1 MARKSPAKTVKKLDP
16 DQLARREGIFC
27 IYRDLGATRSYDR
40 LMAVIKDSH
49 GEVSRRTLTN
59 WSRQHSWQER
69 TAEHD
74 RDLQIGSQGRSV
86 ALDANFDQKDA
97 LLRTAHLAL
106 QRALES
112 TPVVRTAQD
121 LKALVDAANTAI
133 KLTELLNAGERGRP
147 DQGASKQR
155 MFELLDKIEAR
166 VRAAHQAEQRVIEAQ
181 AVPRALLPPP
191 REASPERPPPE

>member
-147 DQGASKQR
+147 DRGARSCGAPSR
-155 MFELLDKIEAR
+155 TTGHRGTSCAESPVAAAAR
-166 VRAAHQAEQRVIEAQ
+166 GEPGAPAAGIT
-181 AVPRALLPPP
+181 
-191 REASPERPPPE
+191 SW